1 MWPRCDA
8 NMYKVFVPVTWQL
21 AGGALATSIQAGMG
35 ACMAPLC
42 IVLEMMKL
50 CCLTFG
56 AA

>member
-1 MWPRCDA
+1 M
-8 NMYKVFVPVTWQL
+8 PVTWQL
-21 AGGALATSIQAGMG
+21 AGSALATSIQAGVG

-50 CCLTFG
+50 CCLTLG